1 MMIKM
6 NKEKASPPWKIL
18 LNIISLQKI
27 KPWEIELQILIRSF
41 LDDLKRSGYIDFSSS
56 GTILLSSAII
66 HRMKTENILKI
77 DKQEVS
83 LIKKINDFVPPP
95 IQLPIKSEYTITTF
109 KELIDALEKVLRE
122 IDQKSI
128 EEKIIAPKG
137 IDIKVE
143 EFILKIEE
151 EIEKFYEFINNILSK
166 KEKISFRELIINVDR
181 KEAVKRFI
189 LLLFIAS
196 RKYIDLI
203 EENDDIFIIRVK

>member
-1 MMIKM
+1 MIKM
-6 NKEKASPPWKIL
+6 NKEKVSPPWKIL

>member
-1 MMIKM
+1 M
-6 NKEKASPPWKIL
+6 NKEKVSPPWKIL

>member
-1 MMIKM
+1 MMMKM
-6 NKEKASPPWKIL
+6 NKEKVSPSWKIL
-18 LNIISLQKI
+18 LNTISLHKI
-27 KPWEIELQILIRSF
+27 KPWEIELQLLIKSF
-41 LDDLKRSGYIDFSSS
+41 LNDLRKSGYIDFSSS

-66 HRMKTENILKI
+66 HRMKTESILKI

-83 LIKKINDFVPPP
+83 FIKKINDFVPPP

-109 KELIDALEKVLRE
+109 KELIDALEKVLQE
-122 IDQKSI
+122 IDQKNI

-151 EIEKFYEFINNILSK
+151 EIEKFYDFIINILSK
-166 KEKISFRELIINVDR
+166 KEKISFKELIMNVDR

-196 RKYIDLI
+196 RKHIELI
-203 EENDDIFIIRVK
+203 EENNEIFIVRV

>member
-1 MMIKM
+1 M